1 MIFMRQ
7 ITVYPMGNG
16 RAVSFAAR
24 ELAQQ
29 GVRLVPSW
37 DRSVTHILLDV
48 PTKDVDLAD
57 IPPDVTLIGG
67 NLDEAAE
74 RFPVIDLL
82 KDAQYLLEN
91 AAITADC
98 ALRLLGDRLSV
109 AFRECPILV
118 IGWGRIGKYLAA
130 MLKGL
135 EAQVSV
141 AARKSSDLG
150 MLTALGY
157 NAVPVDK
164 IDPKL
169 YRAIINTAPAKVLA
183 GGGEE
188 ACVQIDLASQQGI
201 MGENVL
207 WARGLPGKM
216 LPEESGK
223 CIARSVLRLLGEGS
237 V

>member
-7 ITVYPMGNG
+7 ITVFPIGNG

-29 GVRLVPSW
+29 GVRVASSW
-37 DRSVTHILLDV
+37 ERSVTHVLLDV
-48 PTKDVDLAD
+48 PTKDADLSK
-57 IPPDVTLIGG
+57 IPTNVTVIGG
-67 NLDEAAE
+67 NLDAVTEIH
-74 RFPVIDLL
+74 PKLDLL
-82 KDAQYLLEN
+82 KDAQYLSEN

-118 IGWGRIGKYLAA
+118 IGWGRIGKCLAA
-130 MLKGL
+130 MLKAL
-135 EAQVSV
+135 DAQVSV
-141 AARKSSDLG
+141 AARKPSDLG

-157 NAVPVDK
+157 GAIPVDK

-169 YRAIINTAPAKVLA
+169 YRAIINTAPAEVLS

-188 ACVQIDLASQQGI
+188 ACVQIDLASQLGI

-216 LPEESGK
+216 LPEESGR
-223 CIARSVLRLLGEGS
+223 CIARAVLRLLQEGS
-237 V
+237 L